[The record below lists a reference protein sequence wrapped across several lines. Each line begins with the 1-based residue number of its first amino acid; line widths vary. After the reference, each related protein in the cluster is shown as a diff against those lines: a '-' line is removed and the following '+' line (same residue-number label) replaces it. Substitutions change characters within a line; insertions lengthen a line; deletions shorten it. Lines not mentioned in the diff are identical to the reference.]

1 MHLTKDDDC
10 LLRAGLRRRLRRASQ
25 PLSSL
30 KLNHH
35 RVATTWRC
43 VRGVVC
49 VFLLLISL
57 TVQGRFTDVIGSQIS
72 TASLAQVKSGTGF
85 FVSPDGL
92 AITSAHV
99 VRGCAGI
106 ALWPAE
112 GMELIARILAVDAPH
127 DLALLSVAGNAE
139 WYADRL
145 GGADNLNVGAPVL
158 TIGFGAVPSKPREPR
173 LTPGRVIGGVT
184 DSRGYPL
191 LLIRADLHEGN
202 SGGPVIDA
210 DDTLLGMV
218 TGRDAER
225 PELGVAVPAEV
236 IAAFVTQYI
245 TRSGSAS
252 REEHPI
258 NTADFLRAISVLVQC
273 MPPGR

>member
-1 MHLTKDDDC
+1 M
-10 LLRAGLRRRLRRASQ
+10 
-25 PLSSL
+25 SL
-30 KLNHH
+30 
-35 RVATTWRC
+35 A
-43 VRGVVC
+43 
-49 VFLLLISL
+49 FLLMCTSA
-57 TVQGRFTDVIGSQIS
+57 TAADVTSR
-72 TASLAQVKSGTGF
+72 AQVKSGTGF

-92 AITSAHV
+92 AVTSAHV

-112 GMELIARILAVDAPH
+112 GTELIARILAVDAPH
-127 DLALLSVAGNAE
+127 DLALLSAAGKAE

-145 GGADNLNVGAPVL
+145 GDADSLNIGDPVS
-158 TIGFGAVPSKPREPR
+158 TIGFGGVPSKPREPR
-173 LTPGRVIGGVT
+173 LTPGHVIGRVA

-191 LLIRADLHEGN
+191 LLIRADLREGN

-225 PELGVAVPAEV
+225 PELGVAVPANV
-236 IAAFVTQYI
+236 IAAFATQYI
-245 TRSGSAS
+245 TRTGSTS
-252 REEHPI
+252 RKEHPI
-258 NTADFLRAISVLVQC
+258 DTADFLRAISVLVQC

>member
-1 MHLTKDDDC
+1 
-10 LLRAGLRRRLRRASQ
+10 
-25 PLSSL
+25 
-30 KLNHH
+30 
-35 RVATTWRC
+35 
-43 VRGVVC
+43 
-49 VFLLLISL
+49 
-57 TVQGRFTDVIGSQIS
+57 
-72 TASLAQVKSGTGF
+72 
-85 FVSPDGL
+85 
-92 AITSAHV
+92 
-99 VRGCAGI
+99 
-106 ALWPAE
+106 
-112 GMELIARILAVDAPH
+112 
-127 DLALLSVAGNAE
+127 
-139 WYADRL
+139 
-145 GGADNLNVGAPVL
+145 L

-173 LTPGRVIGGVT
+173 PTPGRVIGGVT

-191 LLIRADLHEGN
+191 LLIRADLREGN

-218 TGRDAER
+218 TGRDAEQ
-225 PELGVAVPAEV
+225 PELGVAVPAKV